1 MVRSECNCDTIT
13 TSGDVDYVS
22 TSVTLTFDESS
33 TRACSDI
40 SITPDDIYEG
50 DETFSVTLTTGD
62 GDVTLEPDS
71 GVVTITDD
79 DGGICY
85 FTFCLYIHY
94 MKQILL
100 YFGITEVRI
109 GFEETMYRVREDNNT
124 VEVCARVLEG
134 SLETSVVT
142 TVESV
147 DGSAT
152 GNCMQTSLKG
162 M

>member
-1 MVRSECNCDTIT
+1 MVRSKCNCDKIT

-33 TRACSDI
+33 TRVCSDI

-79 DGGICY
+79 DGGICCFKFY
-85 FTFCLYIHY
+85 LYIRTLSKY
-94 MKQILL
+94 FCIIL
-100 YFGITEVRI
+100 V
-109 GFEETMYRVREDNNT
+109 
-124 VEVCARVLEG
+124 
-134 SLETSVVT
+134 S
-142 TVESV
+142 
-147 DGSAT
+147 
-152 GNCMQTSLKG
+152 QK
-162 M
+162 